1 MAEPRRVGPGFYVL
15 LLLIA
20 VATFALH
27 EGAHWLAGVA
37 LGHEMTVTLNS
48 SAPVGAVPRDHDLL
62 IAAAGPVVTLA
73 GGLIAFAL
81 VLTRDSLAAYG
92 VLFFALF
99 MRLIAAVISL
109 INPNDEARISL
120 AMGLG
125 PYVLPLIMVGALLV
139 LTVVASRRLRLGWKT
154 NLMTYLVSTVAV
166 TAIVAADQFIIAPG

>member
-1 MAEPRRVGPGFYVL
+1 MTGSRRVGPGFYAL

-20 VATFALH
+20 AATFVVH

-48 SAPVGAVPRDHDLL
+48 SAPVGAVPREHDLM
-62 IAAAGPVVTLA
+62 IAAAGPLVTLA
-73 GGLIAFAL
+73 GGLIAFVL
-81 VLTRDSLAAYG
+81 ILTRDSLTAYG

-99 MRLIAAVISL
+99 MRFMAAVISL

-120 AMGLG
+120 ALGLG
-125 PYVLPLIMVGALLV
+125 LYALPLIMVGVLLI
-139 LTVVASRRLRLGWKT
+139 LTVIASRRLRLGWKT

-166 TAIVAADQFIIAPG
+166 TAIVAADQFVVARG